1 MAMVATEKEVVMVMR
16 VESLYC
22 ALQAS
27 TERVASALQFHSFM
41 ETPESKFPILNFFK
55 RMKLFY
61 KEEKLYKLLS
71 ALTTLKSVFEVNMP
85 FIVDG
90 KLYFNF
96 KDPSKKGSYI
106 RQIGEAKSNYDL
118 IAYFSDLTK
127 RLSDTLALPEVSK
140 AIASS
145 DFAHYCPSLT
155 RANLSFSDSCRKYLM
170 ESNAEEK

>member
-1 MAMVATEKEVVMVMR
+1 MTEKEVVMVTR
-16 VESLYC
+16 VESLSD
-22 ALQAS
+22 ALQES
-27 TERVASALQFHSFM
+27 IDRVSSALQFHSSM

-61 KEEKLYKLLS
+61 KEEKLYKLQN
-71 ALTTLKSVFEVNMP
+71 ALNLLKSVFEVSMP
-85 FIVDG
+85 LIVDG
-90 KLYFNF
+90 KLYFKF
-96 KDPSKKGSYI
+96 KDPSKKGNYI
-106 RQIGEAKSNYDL
+106 RKIGEAKSNYDL

-155 RANLSFSDSCRKYLM
+155 RVNLSFSDSCRKYLM